1 MPDLTPH
8 SPDVLKTLAHDLRWR
23 LLKALTTSDHRVQE
37 LVAVVHEP
45 MNLVSYH
52 LKKLRDDGLVQ
63 ARRSDADGRDIYY
76 RLDLDRLRDLYWGA
90 AGALHPALKANQ
102 PGIPDLQRLLDV
114 RVLFLCTHN
123 SARSQM
129 AEGLLR
135 HVTGG
140 QLAVQSAGSQP
151 SGIHPEAVTAMDA
164 LGIDIRGQ
172 ASTHLSDLTDQPFD
186 YVITV
191 CDKVREVCPTF
202 PGGGQQLHWGLPD
215 PAAIDDSA
223 ERARAFTATA
233 AQLQSRIHTFLTTLA
248 TA

>member
-1 MPDLTPH
+1 MPDLTLH
-8 SPDVLKTLAHDLRWR
+8 SPDVLKTLAHDLRWT

-37 LVAVVHEP
+37 LVAFVHEP
-45 MNLVSYH
+45 TNLVSYH

-76 RLDLDRLRDLYWGA
+76 SLDLDRLRGLYWGA
-90 AGALHPALKANQ
+90 AGALHPALEAYQ
-102 PGIPDLQRLLDV
+102 PRTPDLQRLPDV

-140 QLAVQSAGSQP
+140 QIDTHSAGSQP
-151 SGIHPEAVTAMDA
+151 SGIHPDAITTMDA

-172 ASTHLSDLTDQPFD
+172 TSKPLSDMTDQAFD

-215 PAAIDDSA
+215 PAAIGDPI
-223 ERARAFTATA
+223 ERAQAFTATA
-233 AQLQSRIHTFLTTLA
+233 AQLQSRIHYFLTTLA